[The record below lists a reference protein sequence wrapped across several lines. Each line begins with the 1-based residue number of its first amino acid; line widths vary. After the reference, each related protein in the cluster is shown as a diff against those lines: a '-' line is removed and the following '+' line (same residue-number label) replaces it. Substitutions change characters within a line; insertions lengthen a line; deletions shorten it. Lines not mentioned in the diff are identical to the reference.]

1 MDQQEV
7 PMPPMPPSQPAMG
20 NQPQPTAQMPE
31 MICPQCHFPVKPE
44 YYYCP
49 NCGKSLHE
57 APLSTSLGTQ
67 LWIYGFSIILPIICF
82 LAVSYWPGIKY
93 FKSKDPGAQQIG
105 LIAIILMALS
115 TIITFWLAIVWIQQA
130 VQSSV
135 NSVGN
140 LGGLGGF

>member
-1 MDQQEV
+1 MDNV
-7 PMPPMPPSQPAMG
+7 PLPPSAP
-20 NQPQPTAQMPE
+20 P
-31 MICPQCHFPVKPE
+31 MICPQCHFPVQPE

-67 LWIYGFSIILPIICF
+67 LWIYAFSIILPIIAF
-82 LAVSYWPGIKY
+82 LAVSRWPGVKYIK
-93 FKSKDPGAQQIG
+93 SADPEAQQIG
-105 LIAIILMALS
+105 VIAAVLMGIS
-115 TIITFWLAIVWIQQA
+115 TIVSFWLAIVWIQQT

-140 LGGLGGF
+140 LGGY

>member
-1 MDQQEV
+1 MEPEQI
-7 PMPPMPPSQPAMG
+7 PIPPTPPGGAPSA
-20 NQPQPTAQMPE
+20 

-49 NCGKSLHE
+49 NCGKPLHE
-57 APLSTSLGTQ
+57 PPLSTSVGTQ
-67 LWIYGFSIILPIICF
+67 LWIYAFSIILPIICF

-93 FKSKDPGAQQIG
+93 FRSKDPGAQQIG

-130 VQSSV
+130 VQQSV

-140 LGGLGGF
+140 LGGLGGY